1 MFGALQ
7 VGMKLHAMYGA
18 DGKYYPSE
26 VVALAKRKNPVK
38 VHYIGFENDA
48 WVSTDMLKY
57 KKNKAIQQL
66 LERTGEEAEKK
77 VAEEVEQQVATRV
90 AAAIQKLEVKLSA
103 TKLEFFDAVSGASLL
118 SRVASMESELAKF
131 STDISADLGHMQHG
145 LMTAK
150 EDIQGQ
156 ATKLEK
162 EISEI
167 STGME
172 RMDMK
177 MEMKLSETTCSLDEL
192 SEKVAALGMD
202 LKEQT
207 MTASPPNDYSE
218 SGFASVKQDEPDEWD
233 EDYDARAPFRFEN
246 RNTFTQDQW
255 DEDYDARAPFRFENR
270 NTFTQDQWDE
280 DYDVREKS
288 MKERIREAFERS
300 STKDL
305 EDFATRFP
313 RHFWE
318 DQEAPENQAVFSE
331 HLETLGLEPPCT
343 FQEVKRAYR
352 RLALRCHPDKN
363 KDLESQFRRILSAY
377 KELESANQEGRFP

>member
-1 MFGALQ
+1 MPEIEFVFSYSFLQ
-7 VGMKLHAMYGA
+7 
-18 DGKYYPSE
+18 
-26 VVALAKRKNPVK
+26 
-38 VHYIGFENDA
+38 
-48 WVSTDMLKY
+48 
-57 KKNKAIQQL
+57 
-66 LERTGEEAEKK
+66 
-77 VAEEVEQQVATRV
+77 
-90 AAAIQKLEVKLSA
+90 VKLSA

-218 SGFASVKQDEPDEWD
+218 SGFASVKQD
-233 EDYDARAPFRFEN
+233 ALA
-246 RNTFTQDQW
+246 T
-255 DEDYDARAPFRFENR
+255 
-270 NTFTQDQWDE
+270 
-280 DYDVREKS
+280 
-288 MKERIREAFERS
+288 EAFQIQFVCFYIVEFEVTIS
-300 STKDL
+300 QT
-305 EDFATRFP
+305 FP
-313 RHFWE
+313 CFTI
-318 DQEAPENQAVFSE
+318 FS
-331 HLETLGLEPPCT
+331 HLSEQG
-343 FQEVKRAYR
+343 
-352 RLALRCHPDKN
+352 
-363 KDLESQFRRILSAY
+363 S
-377 KELESANQEGRFP
+377 